1 MNINQHIDGFIF
13 EGYFFYAKSL
23 SEFCSFVPV
32 NGLKMY
38 IRELSLINFKNFEH
52 AEFKFSEGLNCF
64 IGNNGAGKTNLM
76 DAIFYLSFCK
86 SFLNSIDAQN
96 IRFDQDFFMVQG
108 KYSRLE
114 SDEVIYCGLKR
125 NQKKIFKR
133 NQKEYKKL
141 SEHIGLIP
149 LIVVTPSDTNLIS
162 GSSEDR
168 RRFVDSVISQFD
180 AIYLE
185 NLIRYNRALL
195 QRNNLLKQFAG
206 GNTFQAETLEVWDD
220 QLIKYGQQIHLTRT
234 TFIEKLQPVFQKY
247 YELISGG
254 KELVGLKLQS
264 ELTEND
270 FEQLLK
276 QSIGK
281 DRMLQYT
288 TCGIHK
294 DDFEFVLSGNPIK
307 RFGSQGQKK
316 TYLVALKLAQFDFM
330 KDISGL
336 TPILLLDDIFDKLDK
351 NRVEQIVKLV
361 ADDHFGQIFITDT
374 NREHLDQMIAGLEA
388 KSRIFTISDG
398 ALVN

>member
-1 MNINQHIDGFIF
+1 
-13 EGYFFYAKSL
+13 
-23 SEFCSFVPV
+23 
-32 NGLKMY
+32 MY

-86 SFLNSIDAQN
+86 SFLNPIDAQN
-96 IRFDQDFFMVQG
+96 IRFYQDFFMVQG
-108 KYSRLE
+108 RYSRLD
-114 SDEVIYCGLKR
+114 SDELIYCGIKK
-125 NQKKIFKR
+125 NQKKIVKR

-149 LIVVTPSDTNLIS
+149 LIIVTPSDTNLIS
-162 GSSEDR
+162 GTGEDR

-180 AIYLE
+180 AVYLE

-206 GNTFQAETLEVWDD
+206 SHSFQPETLEIWDD
-220 QLIKYGQQIHLTRT
+220 QLIKYGDQIHLSRL
-234 TFIEKLQPVFQKY
+234 TFIRKLQPVFQRY

-254 KELVGLKLQS
+254 KEIVGLQLQS

-270 FEQLLK
+270 FGLLLK
-276 QSIGK
+276 QSLGK
-281 DRMLQYT
+281 DRMLQYS

-294 DDFEFVLSGNPIK
+294 DDFEFILEGNPIK

-316 TYLVALKLAQFDFM
+316 TYLVALKLAQYDFM
-330 KDISGL
+330 KEISGL

-374 NREHLDQMIAGLEA
+374 NREHLDLMIVGLEA

-398 ALVN
+398 ALVG